1 MMVSSLGYQVQR
13 FSSAEEFLSQLQPG
27 VRGCII
33 ADVKME
39 GISGIDLVQR
49 ITKEGINLPVVVV
62 TGYADVS
69 MAVQA
74 MQAGAITF
82 LEKPC
87 VAPEIQESI
96 RISLE
101 KEEQVHNSSLET
113 AELRSRLATLN
124 DSEKLV
130 LEKILEG
137 KPNKVI
143 KKELDIGLRTAEL
156 RRSNVMKKMQ
166 ATSLAELVRMAVAAG
181 ITTESSTSSETDS
194 HLVAE

>member
-1 MMVSSLGYQVQR
+1 
-13 FSSAEEFLSQLQPG
+13 
-27 VRGCII
+27 
-33 ADVKME
+33 
-39 GISGIDLVQR
+39 
-49 ITKEGINLPVVVV
+49 VVV

-74 MQAGAITF
+74 MQAGAVTF

-96 RISLE
+96 LISLE
-101 KEEQVHNSSLET
+101 KEEQLHVAALEIE
-113 AELRSRLATLN
+113 ELRSRLATLS

-130 LEKILEG
+130 LGKILEG

-166 ATSLAELVRMAVAAG
+166 ASSLAELVRMALVAG
-181 ITTESSTSSETDS
+181 ITTESSISSETDS
-194 HLVAE
+194 HLVAD